1 MTLSVWSEKVDW
13 LPIQIGESPK
23 FGNVDGAFAGL
34 ALVHERVRHSQAKRN
49 FTLRQA
55 AFGTCGNQSSQHTL
69 IVGSQFTAAP
79 LAGAPRLRFLSC
91 CHTLKCG

>member
-1 MTLSVWSEKVDW
+1 MSLSVGSEKVDW

-23 FGNVDGAFAGL
+23 FRNVDSAFTGL
-34 ALVHERVRHSQAKRN
+34 ALVHERVRHSQANRD

-55 AFGTCGNQSSQHTL
+55 AFGTRGNQPRQHTL
-69 IVGSQFTAAP
+69 IIGSQFRAAS
-79 LAGAPRLRFLSC
+79 LAGPPRLRFWSC